1 MLDLQDEIESDLSVF
16 HRIDD
21 PMQLGSS
28 RYFRLCERL
37 HLYPGAVRASRMM
50 EEAAV
55 ETSPV
60 PVAPQHQPVPVPAG
74 MGGDEVTVVDDLSAV
89 VELTNR
95 DGFLGIEYGAPG
107 R

>member
-21 PMQLGSS
+21 PLRQLGSS

-37 HLYPGAVRASRMM
+37 HLYPGAVRAARMM

-60 PVAPQHQPVPVPAG
+60 PVAPQHQPVPAG
-74 MGGDEVTVVDDLSAV
+74 MGGDDVTVVDDLSAV
-89 VELTNR
+89 AELTNR
-95 DGFLGIEYGAPG
+95 DGILGIEYGAPG